1 MGHYETLNVSPNATI
16 EEIKK
21 SYRKLA
27 KQYHPDKNNGDD
39 VKFKKLAEAYEVLGD
54 PNSRKS
60 YDFSNRRGDP
70 QQERFNNAW
79 RSAFN
84 NSDSFSDIFN
94 SSFGGESKGP
104 DIRVSL
110 NITFDEV
117 YSGTR
122 RYINLG
128 DSGFNLNIPK
138 GILNGAKLKIKERGA
153 SHPINT
159 SAPRGDVI
167 VTVNVLHDT
176 ELIVSGSD
184 IFVDL
189 QLDWFDLLLGG
200 EFEIKTKIHSVKIRV
215 PQGSYDSKMLRVVG
229 KGMPIYNTDGYGNL
243 MVKLRTN
250 NIQLSEDQINSLK
263 NIKNDNG

>member
-27 KQYHPDKNNGDD
+27 KQYHPDTNGGDD
-39 VKFKKLAEAYEVLGD
+39 AQFKKIAEAYEVLGD
-54 PNSRKS
+54 PNSKKS
-60 YDFSNRRGDP
+60 YDFSNRVGDP
-70 QQERFNNAW
+70 AQERFNNAW
-79 RSAFN
+79 KSAFN

-94 SSFGGESKGP
+94 SSFGGEAKGP

-117 YSGTR
+117 YEGTR

-128 DSGFNLNIPK
+128 TDGFNLSIPK
-138 GILNGAKLKIKERGA
+138 GILNGTKLKIKGRG
-153 SHPINT
+153 SIHPINT
-159 SAPRGDVI
+159 LAPKGDVI
-167 VTVNVLHDT
+167 VTINVLHDP
-176 ELIVSGSD
+176 EIIVNGSD

-189 QLDWFDLLLGG
+189 YLDWFDLLLGG
-200 EFEIKTKIHSVKIRV
+200 EFEIKTKIHSVKIKV
-215 PQGSYDSKMLRVVG
+215 PQGSYDSKVLRVVG

-243 MVKLRTN
+243 IVKLRTN
-250 NIQLSEDQINSLK
+250 NIQLSEDQIKDLK
-263 NIKNDNG
+263 NIKKSNG